1 MTFPIQLVEVVDELT
16 HLRVTVDRSQVGY
29 KRLQLVDLLL
39 EESYPLV
46 SDIRNDRRQVCILQ
60 VALKLIKRVEVAEIV
75 FGECLG
81 DEPFNLTVSA
91 IPTALIMTVGH
102 TLLTLDNCLL
112 CSECFQSRLKAL

>member
-1 MTFPIQLVEVVDELT
+1 VTFPIQLVEVVDELT